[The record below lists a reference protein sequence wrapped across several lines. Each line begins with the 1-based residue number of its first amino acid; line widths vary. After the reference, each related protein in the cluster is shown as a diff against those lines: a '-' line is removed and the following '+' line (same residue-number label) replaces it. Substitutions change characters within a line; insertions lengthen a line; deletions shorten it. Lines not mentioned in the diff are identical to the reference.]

1 MTILIIT
8 RFRRRRQQRLH
19 NPFSDRSAYACPSP
33 LYTHRLRRPL
43 YPPAQQTTL
52 DDLVRRDADN
62 GDVDGGRRLALGRD
76 PDQ

>member
-1 MTILIIT
+1 MRVLLPCIRTVYVALFT
-8 RFRRRRQQRLH
+8 
-19 NPFSDRSAYACPSP
+19 
-33 LYTHRLRRPL
+33 
-43 YPPAQQTTL
+43 PPAQQTTL